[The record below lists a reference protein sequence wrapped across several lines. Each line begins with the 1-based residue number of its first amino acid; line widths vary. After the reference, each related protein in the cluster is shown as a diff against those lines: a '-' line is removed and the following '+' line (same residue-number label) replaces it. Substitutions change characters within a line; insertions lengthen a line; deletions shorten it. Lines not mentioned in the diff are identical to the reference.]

1 MGTEAFLKIQ
11 EAAGC
16 PSCCLNDLEK
26 EAKPRGRAEK
36 KKQTGYSAAT
46 TYKLIQV
53 LIELGR
59 AGMKG
64 ADGVWLWL
72 V

>member
-16 PSCCLNDLEK
+16 PSCCLNNLEK

-36 KKQTGYSAAT
+36 KNRLAIAQPPRIS
-46 TYKLIQV
+46 
-53 LIELGR
+53 
-59 AGMKG
+59 
-64 ADGVWLWL
+64 
-72 V
+72 

>member
-16 PSCCLNDLEK
+16 PSCCLNNLEK

-36 KKQTGYSAAT
+36 KT
-46 TYKLIQV
+46 
-53 LIELGR
+53 
-59 AGMKG
+59 
-64 ADGVWLWL
+64 DWL
-72 V
+72 

>member
-16 PSCCLNDLEK
+16 SSCCLNDLEK
-26 EAKPRGRAEK
+26 EAKPRGRAG

-46 TYKLIQV
+46 TYKFIQV